1 MTYLKSN
8 DLFKLSAPESLFQ
21 RIPRPIVIADHL
33 MTPDNL
39 GAMIRLADNIGASEM
54 CFLGKEDEHRMGRVR
69 RAAASSR
76 DNIKWYFCEE
86 TDLRKIVPE
95 GKTIVAIETADN
107 ATCIYDTQLPE
118 NVAFIVGSES
128 HGLSNELLAQ
138 CDMVVYIPVPGPTR
152 SLNVS
157 HAAAVALF
165 EWQRQMLKK
174 CGMMKCEAFD
184 VVNAECRMAQS
195 DAGLRPHSAFNIQHS
210 AFSIQH
216 SSLKKYKHLFFD
228 LDRTLWDFDAAA
240 EVAFERIYDKYD
252 LKSLGIPNAHE
263 FHEVYHPLN
272 EQLWVLYRADQITK
286 DDLNRTRFLKPLEH
300 YGIHDIELAD
310 HLSEDYVYWSPR
322 IVRLVPGTMEL
333 LDYLKPKYHLH
344 LITNG
349 FQEVQHTKLSG
360 SGLEPYFETLT
371 VSEEVGVKKPNPEI
385 FYYAL
390 RKAHATAEES
400 LVIGD
405 EMAVDIDGARAA
417 GIDQVFFNPS
427 GESVEGERTYEVRNL
442 LEIKSII

>member
-1 MTYLKSN
+1 MAYLKSN
-8 DLFKLSAPESLFQ
+8 DLFAGLTPEQLFE
-21 RIPRPIVIADHL
+21 RVPHPMVIADHL
-33 MTPDNL
+33 MTPDNI
-39 GAMIRLADNIGASEM
+39 GAIIRLADNIGASEV
-54 CFLGKEDEHRMGRVR
+54 CFLGKEDEHRLGKVR

-76 DNIKWYFCEE
+76 DNIRWYFSEE
-86 TDLRKIVPE
+86 SDLRNIVPE
-95 GKTIVAIETADN
+95 GKAIVAIETSDN
-107 ATCIYDTQLPE
+107 ATCIYDTELPDDL
-118 NVAFIVGSES
+118 AFIVGSERN
-128 HGLSNELLAQ
+128 GLSDELLAQ

-165 EWQRQMLKK
+165 EWQRQMLRK
-174 CGMMKCEAFD
+174 CGIMNDECRIK
-184 VVNAECRMAQS
+184 NAECGITRS
-195 DAGLRPHSAFNIQHS
+195 DEGLCYHSE
-210 AFSIQH
+210 FSIQH
-216 SSLKKYKHLFFD
+216 SALKRYKHLFFD

-240 EVAFERIYDKYD
+240 EVAFARIYDKYD
-252 LKSLGIPNAHE
+252 LKKLGIPSAHE

-272 EQLWVLYRADQITK
+272 ERLWELYRENKITK

-360 SGLEPYFETLT
+360 SGMEPYFETLT
-371 VSEEVGVKKPNPEI
+371 VSEEVGVKKPNPGI
-385 FYYAL
+385 FHYAL
-390 RKAHATAEES
+390 RKANATAEES
-400 LVIGD
+400 VMIGD
-405 EMAVDIDGARAA
+405 EMAVDIDGARLV
-417 GIDQVFFNPS
+417 GIDQLFFNRK
-427 GESVEGERTYEVRNL
+427 GEPTDGKCTYEVDNL
-442 LEIKSII
+442 LEIKKIL

>member
-8 DLFKLSAPESLFQ
+8 DLFGKLAPEKLFEQ
-21 RIPRPIVIADHL
+21 VPHPILIADHL
-33 MTPDNL
+33 LTPDNI
-39 GAMIRLADNIGASEM
+39 GAMIRLADNIGASEI
-54 CFLGKEDEHRMGRVR
+54 CFLGNEDEHRLGKVR

-76 DNIKWYFCEE
+76 DNIRWYFREE
-86 TDLRKIVPE
+86 TDLHKIVPE

-107 ATCIYDTQLPE
+107 ATCIYETQLPE

-128 HGLSNELLAQ
+128 HGLSDELLSQ

-165 EWQRQMLKK
+165 EWLRQMISNV
-174 CGMMKCEAFD
+174 G
-184 VVNAECRMAQS
+184 VS
-195 DAGLRPHSAFNIQHS
+195 T
-210 AFSIQH
+210 
-216 SSLKKYKHLFFD
+216 SSTTKGILSLSKGPNQKYKHIFFD

-240 EVAFERIYDKYD
+240 EVAFERIYEKYH
-252 LKSLGIPNAHE
+252 LKSLGIPSAHE

-272 EQLWVLYRADQITK
+272 EQLWVLYREDKITK
-286 DDLNRTRFLKPLEH
+286 DYLNRTRFMQPLAH
-300 YGIHDIELAD
+300 YGIHDTALAD

-385 FYYAL
+385 FLYAL
-390 RKAHATAEES
+390 RKANASPAES
-400 LVIGD
+400 LMIGD

-417 GIDQVFFNPS
+417 GIDTILFNPK
-427 GESVEGERTYEVRNL
+427 GETIEGERTFEVKSL
-442 LEIKSII
+442 KEIMGIL

>member
-1 MTYLKSN
+1 MAYLKSN
-8 DLFKLSAPESLFQ
+8 DLFDKLNPETLFEH
-21 RIPRPIVIADHL
+21 IPRPIIIADHL
-33 MTPDNL
+33 LTPDNM
-39 GAMIRLADNIGASEM
+39 GAMIRLADNIGASEV
-54 CFLGKEDEHRMGRVR
+54 CFLGKEEEHRLGKVR

-76 DNIKWYFCEE
+76 DNIRWYFSEE
-86 TDLRKIVPE
+86 TDLHKIVPE
-95 GKTIVAIETADN
+95 GKSIVAIETADN
-107 ATCIYDTQLPE
+107 ATCIYDTQLPKD
-118 NVAFIVGSES
+118 VAFIVGSES
-128 HGLSNELLAQ
+128 HGLGEELLAQ

-165 EWQRQMLKK
+165 EWQRQMINAELR
-174 CGMMKCEAFD
+174 ML
-184 VVNAECRMAQS
+184 NAECRDTQS
-195 DAGLRPHSAFNIQHS
+195 NS
-210 AFSIQH
+210 AFSIPH
-216 SSLKKYKHLFFD
+216 SALKYKHIFFD

-240 EVAFERIYDKYD
+240 EVAFERIYEKYE
-252 LKSLGIPNAHE
+252 LKKLGIPSAHE

-300 YGIHDIELAD
+300 YGIHDTALAD
-310 HLSEDYVYWSPR
+310 HLSEDYVFWSPR

-360 SGLEPYFETLT
+360 SGLEPYFDTLT

-385 FYYAL
+385 FLYAL
-390 RKAHATAEES
+390 RKANATAQES
-400 LVIGD
+400 IVIGD

-417 GIDQVFFNPS
+417 GIDQIFFNPS
-427 GESVEGERTYEVRNL
+427 GIEVEGERTFEVKRL
-442 LEIKSII
+442 VEIMQIL

>member
-8 DLFKLSAPESLFQ
+8 DLFAELNPEQLFE
-21 RIPRPIVIADHL
+21 RVPHPMIIADHL
-33 MTPDNL
+33 MTPDNI
-39 GAMIRLADNIGASEM
+39 GAMIRLADNIGASEV
-54 CFLGKEDEHRMGRVR
+54 CFLGKEDEHRLGKVR

-76 DNIKWYFCEE
+76 DNIHWYFSEE
-86 TDLRKIVPE
+86 TDLQKIVPK
-95 GKTIVAIETADN
+95 GKTIVAIETSDN
-107 ATCIYDTQLPE
+107 ATCVYDTPLPKD
-118 NVAFIVGSES
+118 VAFIVGSERN
-128 HGLSNELLAQ
+128 GLSDDLLAQ
-138 CDMVVYIPVPGPTR
+138 CDMVVYITVPGPTR

-165 EWQRQMLKK
+165 EWQRQMLSK
-174 CGMMKCEAFD
+174 GP
-184 VVNAECRMAQS
+184 
-195 DAGLRPHSAFNIQHS
+195 L
-210 AFSIQH
+210 
-216 SSLKKYKHLFFD
+216 SLSKGPKQKKYKHVFFD

-240 EVAFERIYDKYD
+240 EVAFERIYEQYD
-252 LKSLGIPNAHE
+252 LKSLCIPSAHE

-272 EQLWVLYRADQITK
+272 EQLWVLYRADEITK
-286 DDLNRTRFLKPLEH
+286 EELNRTRFLKPLEH
-300 YGIHDIELAD
+300 YGIHDVELAD
-310 HLSEDYVYWSPR
+310 RLSEDYVYWSPR

-360 SGLEPYFETLT
+360 SGMEPYFETLT

-385 FYYAL
+385 FHFAL
-390 RKAHATAEES
+390 RKANATAEES
-400 LVIGD
+400 IVIGD

-427 GESVEGERTYEVRNL
+427 GKEEEGERTYEVRRL
-442 LEIKSII
+442 SEIMKIL

>member
-8 DLFKLSAPESLFQ
+8 DLFSKIAPERLFE

-33 MTPDNL
+33 LTPDNI
-39 GAMIRLADNIGASEM
+39 GAMIRLSDNIGASEV
-54 CFLGKEDEHRMGRVR
+54 CFLGNEDEHRLGKVR

-76 DNIKWYFCEE
+76 DNIRWYFSEE
-86 TDLRKIVPE
+86 NDLRKIVPE
-95 GKTIVAIETADN
+95 GKTIVAIETSHE

-118 NVAFIVGSES
+118 NIAFVVGNERQ
-128 HGLSNELLAQ
+128 GIREEILSQ
-138 CDMVVYIPVPGPTR
+138 CDMTVYIPVPGPTR

-165 EWQRQMLKK
+165 EWQRQMLGK
-174 CGMMKCEAFD
+174 
-184 VVNAECRMAQS
+184 S
-195 DAGLRPHSAFNIQHS
+195 
-210 AFSIQH
+210 
-216 SSLKKYKHLFFD
+216 KYKHIFFD

-240 EVAFERIYDKYD
+240 EVAFERIYEKYD

-272 EQLWVLYRADQITK
+272 ERLWEQYRANEITK
-286 DDLNRTRFLKPLEH
+286 DDLNRTRFVLPLEH
-300 YGIHDIELAD
+300 YGIHDIALAD
-310 HLSEDYVYWSPR
+310 HLSEDYVYGAPR
-322 IVRLVPGTMEL
+322 IVRFVSGTMEL

-360 SGLEPYFETLT
+360 SGMKPYFETLT

-385 FYYAL
+385 FRYAL
-390 RKAHATAEES
+390 RKANATADEG
-400 LVIGD
+400 LMIGD

-417 GIDQVFFNPS
+417 GMDTIFFNPS
-427 GESVEGERTYEVRNL
+427 GAAVEGSRTFEVKTL
-442 LEIKSII
+442 LEIMEIL

>member
-8 DLFKLSAPESLFQ
+8 DLFHIIPTEEIYQ

-33 MTPDNL
+33 MTPDNM

-54 CFLGKEDEHRMGRVR
+54 CFLGDESRHSLGKVR

-76 DNIKWYFCEE
+76 GNIRWYFTEE
-86 TDLRKIVPE
+86 TDLHKIVPE
-95 GKTIVAIETADN
+95 GKSIVAIETADN

-118 NVAFIVGSES
+118 DVAFIVGSES
-128 HGLSNELLAQ
+128 HGLNEELLKQ

-165 EWQRQMLKK
+165 EWQRQMILRSKK
-174 CGMMKCEAFD
+174 TEA
-184 VVNAECRMAQS
+184 RS
-195 DAGLRPHSAFNIQHS
+195 
-210 AFSIQH
+210 
-216 SSLKKYKHLFFD
+216 KKTYRHLFFD

-240 EVAFERIYDKYD
+240 EVAFERIYEQYH
-252 LKSLGIPNAHE
+252 LKELGIPNAHD

-272 EQLWVLYRADQITK
+272 EKLWELYRADQITK

-300 YGIHDIELAD
+300 YGIHDVALAD

-322 IVRLVPGTMEL
+322 IVRLVPGAMEL
-333 LDYLKPKYHLH
+333 LEYLKPKYHLH

-349 FQEVQHTKLSG
+349 FEEVQHTKLSG
-360 SGLEPYFETLT
+360 SGMEPYFETLT

-385 FYYAL
+385 FLYAL
-390 RKAHATAEES
+390 KKAGATAEES
-400 LVIGD
+400 LMIGD

-417 GIDQVFFNPS
+417 GMDQIFFNPS
-427 GESVEGERTYEVRNL
+427 GQHDSGDRTFEVRHL
-442 LEIKSII
+442 LDIKTLL

>member
-1 MTYLKSN
+1 MSYLKSN
-8 DLFKLSAPESLFQ
+8 DLFEKLNPESLYRQ
-21 RIPRPIVIADHL
+21 VPRPILIADHL

-39 GAMIRLADNIGASEM
+39 GAMIRLADNIGATEV
-54 CFLGKEDEHRMGRVR
+54 CFLGKEGEHRLGKVR

-76 DNIKWYFCEE
+76 DNIRWYFSEE
-86 TDLRKIVPE
+86 SDLRKIVPA
-95 GKTIVAIETADN
+95 GKQIVAIETADN
-107 ATCIYDTQLPE
+107 AACIYDTQLPE
-118 NVAFIVGSES
+118 DVVFVVGSES
-128 HGLSNELLAQ
+128 YGLSEELLAQ
-138 CDMVVYIPVPGPTR
+138 CDQVVYIPVPGPTR

-165 EWQRQMLKK
+165 EWQRQMREKVESK
-174 CGMMKCEAFD
+174 
-184 VVNAECRMAQS
+184 R
-195 DAGLRPHSAFNIQHS
+195 
-210 AFSIQH
+210 
-216 SSLKKYKHLFFD
+216 YKHVFFD

-240 EVAFERIYDKYD
+240 EVAFERIYEKYD
-252 LKSLGIPNAHE
+252 LKSLGIPSAHE

-272 EQLWVLYRADQITK
+272 EQLWVLYRSDQITK
-286 DDLNRTRFLKPLEH
+286 DELNRIRFLKPLEH
-300 YGIHDIELAD
+300 YGIHDVELAD

-385 FYYAL
+385 FRYAL
-390 RKAHATAEES
+390 KKAGANAEES

-417 GIDQVFFNPS
+417 GIDQILFNPS
-427 GESVEGERTYEVRNL
+427 GKAVEGKRTFEVKSL
-442 LEIKSII
+442 LEIMGIL

>member
-1 MTYLKSN
+1 MSYLKSN
-8 DLFKLSAPESLFQ
+8 TLFEQIRTEDIYQ
-21 RIPRPIVIADHL
+21 RVPRPMLLADHL
-33 MTPDNL
+33 LTPDNI
-39 GAMIRLADNIGASEM
+39 GALIRLADNIGATEV
-54 CFLGKEDEHRMGRVR
+54 CFLGREEEHRLGKIR

-76 DNIKWYFCEE
+76 DNIKWYFSEE

-107 ATCIYDTQLPE
+107 ATCIYETELPE

-128 HGLSNELLAQ
+128 HGLSDELLAQ
-138 CDMVVYIPVPGPTR
+138 CDKVVYIPVPGPTR

-165 EWQRQMLKK
+165 EWQRQMQIK
-174 CGMMKCEAFD
+174 CGMM
-184 VVNAECRMAQS
+184 NAECGITRS
-195 DAGLRPHSAFNIQHS
+195 DDGLCPHSEFRIPNS
-210 AFSIQH
+210 A
-216 SSLKKYKHLFFD
+216 LKYKHLFFD

-252 LKSLGIPNAHE
+252 LKSLGIPSAHE

-272 EQLWVLYRADQITK
+272 EQLWVLYRADKITK

-300 YGIHDIELAD
+300 YGIHDVELAD
-310 HLSEDYVYWSPR
+310 HLSKDYVYWSPR

-333 LDYLKPKYHLH
+333 LEYLKPKYHLH

-349 FQEVQHTKLSG
+349 FQEIQGTKLSL
-360 SGLEPYFETLT
+360 SGMEPYFKTLT

-385 FYYAL
+385 FQYAL

-400 LVIGD
+400 LMIGD

-417 GIDQVFFNPS
+417 GMDTVFFNPKR
-427 GESVEGERTYEVRNL
+427 EKEEGECTYEVRSL
-442 LEIKSII
+442 LEIKEML

>member
-1 MTYLKSN
+1 MSYLKSN
-8 DLFKLSAPESLFQ
+8 ELFTKIPTEEIYQ

-39 GAMIRLADNIGASEM
+39 GAMIRLADNIGATEM
-54 CFLGKEDEHRMGRVR
+54 CFLGCETDHRLGKVR

-76 DNIKWYFCEE
+76 DNIRWFFTEE
-86 TDLRKIVPE
+86 TDLHKIVPN
-95 GKTIVAIETADN
+95 GKSIVAIETTDD
-107 ATCIYDTQLPE
+107 ATCIYDTKLPE
-118 NVAFIVGSES
+118 DVAFIVGSES
-128 HGLSNELLAQ
+128 QGIREELLKQ

-165 EWQRQMLKK
+165 EWQRQMISRSQETEVRSRKK
-174 CGMMKCEAFD
+174 
-184 VVNAECRMAQS
+184 Q
-195 DAGLRPHSAFNIQHS
+195 
-210 AFSIQH
+210 
-216 SSLKKYKHLFFD
+216 YKHIFFD

-240 EVAFERIYDKYD
+240 EVAFERIYDKYH
-252 LKSLGIPNAHE
+252 LKDLGIPSAHD

-272 EQLWVLYRADQITK
+272 EKLWELYRENKITK

-300 YGIHDIELAD
+300 YDIHDVELAD

-333 LDYLKPKYHLH
+333 LEYLKPKYHLH

-360 SGLEPYFETLT
+360 SGMEPYFETLT
-371 VSEEVGVKKPNPEI
+371 VSEEINIKKPNPEI
-385 FYYAL
+385 FLYAL
-390 RKAHATAEES
+390 KKAGATAEES
-400 LVIGD
+400 LMIGD

-427 GESVEGERTYEVRNL
+427 GQEDPGERTYEVRHLSDIKTL
-442 LEIKSII
+442 L

>member
-1 MTYLKSN
+1 MAYLKSN
-8 DLFKLSAPESLFQ
+8 DLFDKLNPETLYE
-21 RIPRPIVIADHL
+21 RVPRPIIIADHL
-33 MTPDNL
+33 LTPDNI
-39 GAMIRLADNIGASEM
+39 GALIRLADNIGANEV
-54 CFLGKEDEHRMGRVR
+54 CFLGKEEEHRLGKIR

-76 DNIKWYFCEE
+76 DNIRWYFSEE
-86 TDLRKIVPE
+86 NDLRKIVS
-95 GKTIVAIETADN
+95 KSKNIVAIETADN
-107 ATCIYDTQLPE
+107 ARCIYDTQLPE
-118 NVAFIVGSES
+118 DVAFIVGSES
-128 HGLSNELLAQ
+128 HGLSEEMLAQ

-165 EWQRQMLKK
+165 EWQRQMRNKE
-174 CGMMKCEAFD
+174 CRMM
-184 VVNAECRMAQS
+184 NAECRMKTS
-195 DAGLRPHSAFNIQHS
+195 SASLHS
-210 AFSIQH
+210 AFSIHH
-216 SSLKKYKHLFFD
+216 SELKYKHIFFD

-252 LKSLGIPNAHE
+252 LKSLGIPSAHE

-272 EQLWVLYRADQITK
+272 ERLWELYREDKITK
-286 DDLNRTRFLKPLEH
+286 ADLNRTRFLKPLEH

-385 FYYAL
+385 FFYAL
-390 RKAHATAEES
+390 RKAQATAEES

-427 GESVEGERTYEVRNL
+427 GIEVEGKRTFEVKRL
-442 LEIKSII
+442 VELIEIL

>member
-8 DLFKLSAPESLFQ
+8 DLFGKLAPERLFEQ
-21 RIPRPIVIADHL
+21 VPRPILIADHL
-33 MTPDNL
+33 LTPDNI
-39 GAMIRLADNIGASEM
+39 GAMIRLADNIGASEI
-54 CFLGKEDEHRMGRVR
+54 CFLGKENEHRLGKVR

-76 DNIKWYFCEE
+76 DNIRWYFSEE
-86 TDLRKIVPE
+86 TDLHKIVPE
-95 GKTIVAIETADN
+95 GKAIVAIETADN

-118 NVAFIVGSES
+118 NVAFIVGNES
-128 HGLSNELLAQ
+128 HGLNDMMLAQ
-138 CDMVVYIPVPGPTR
+138 CDQVVYIPVPGPTR

-165 EWQRQMLKK
+165 EWQRQMISNVGVSTSSTTKGTLSLLK
-174 CGMMKCEAFD
+174 GPS
-184 VVNAECRMAQS
+184 Q
-195 DAGLRPHSAFNIQHS
+195 
-210 AFSIQH
+210 
-216 SSLKKYKHLFFD
+216 KYKHIFFD

-240 EVAFERIYDKYD
+240 EVAFERIYEKYN
-252 LKSLGIPNAHE
+252 LKSLGIPSAHE

-272 EQLWVLYRADQITK
+272 EQLWVLYREDKITK
-286 DDLNRTRFLKPLEH
+286 DYLNRTRFMQPLAH
-300 YGIHDIELAD
+300 YGIHDTALAD

-385 FYYAL
+385 FLYAL
-390 RKAHATAEES
+390 RKANASPAES
-400 LVIGD
+400 LMIGD

-417 GIDQVFFNPS
+417 GIDQIFYNA
-427 GESVEGERTYEVRNL
+427 GGKTVEGERTFEVKSL
-442 LEIKSII
+442 KEIMGIL

>member
-8 DLFKLSAPESLFQ
+8 DLFSKLAPERLFE
-21 RIPRPIVIADHL
+21 RMPPPILIADHL
-33 MTPDNL
+33 LTPENM
-39 GAMIRLADNIGASEM
+39 GAMIRLADNIGATEV
-54 CFLGKEDEHRMGRVR
+54 CFLGNEAEHRLGKVR

-76 DNIKWYFCEE
+76 DNIRWYFSE
-86 TDLRKIVPE
+86 TSDLRTIVPE
-95 GKTIVAIETADN
+95 GKQIVAIETADN
-107 ATCIYDTQLPE
+107 ATCIYDTRLPE
-118 NVAFIVGSES
+118 NVAFVVGNES
-128 HGLSNELLAQ
+128 HGLSDDLLAQ

-165 EWQRQMLKK
+165 EWLRQMRNAEMRSIRRSQ
-174 CGMMKCEAFD
+174 CGMQNE
-184 VVNAECRMAQS
+184 NRY
-195 DAGLRPHSAFNIQHS
+195 SAFNIQHS
-210 AFSIQH
+210 A
-216 SSLKKYKHLFFD
+216 LKKYRHIFFD

-240 EVAFERIYDKYD
+240 EVAFERIYEKYE
-252 LKSLGIPNAHE
+252 LKSLGIPSAHE

-272 EQLWVLYRADQITK
+272 EQLWVMYRADQITK
-286 DDLNRTRFLKPLEH
+286 EDLNRTRFMKPLEH
-300 YGIHDIELAD
+300 YGIHDVELAD

-322 IVRLVPGTMEL
+322 IVRLIPGTMEL

-360 SGLEPYFETLT
+360 SGLETYFETLT

-385 FYYAL
+385 FQYAM
-390 RKAHATAEES
+390 RKAHAAAKES
-400 LVIGD
+400 LMIGD

-417 GIDQVFFNPS
+417 GMDTLLFNPKRENVV
-427 GESVEGERTYEVRNL
+427 GKRTFEVHDL
-442 LEIKSII
+442 LEVKELL

>member
-8 DLFKLSAPESLFQ
+8 DLFSKLAPERLFE
-21 RIPRPIVIADHL
+21 RVPPPILIADHL
-33 MTPDNL
+33 LTPENM
-39 GAMIRLADNIGASEM
+39 GAMIRLADNIGATEV
-54 CFLGKEDEHRMGRVR
+54 CFLGNEAEHRLGKVR

-76 DNIKWYFCEE
+76 DNIRWYFSE
-86 TDLRKIVPE
+86 TSDLRTIVPE
-95 GKTIVAIETADN
+95 GKQIVAIETADN
-107 ATCIYDTQLPE
+107 ATCIYDTRLPE
-118 NVAFIVGSES
+118 NVAFVVGNES
-128 HGLSNELLAQ
+128 HGLSDDLLAQ

-165 EWQRQMLKK
+165 EWLRQMRNAEMRSIRRSQ
-174 CGMMKCEAFD
+174 CGMQNE
-184 VVNAECRMAQS
+184 NRY
-195 DAGLRPHSAFNIQHS
+195 SAFNIQHS
-210 AFSIQH
+210 A
-216 SSLKKYKHLFFD
+216 LKKYRHIFFD

-240 EVAFERIYDKYD
+240 EVAFERIYEKYE
-252 LKSLGIPNAHE
+252 LKSLGIPSAHE

-272 EQLWVLYRADQITK
+272 EQLWVMYRADQITK
-286 DDLNRTRFLKPLEH
+286 EDLNRTRFMKPLEH
-300 YGIHDIELAD
+300 YGIHDVELAD

-322 IVRLVPGTMEL
+322 IVRLIPGTMEL

-360 SGLEPYFETLT
+360 SGLETYFETLT

-385 FYYAL
+385 FQYAM
-390 RKAHATAEES
+390 RKAHAAAKES
-400 LVIGD
+400 LMIGD

-417 GIDQVFFNPS
+417 GMDTLLFNPKRENVV
-427 GESVEGERTYEVRNL
+427 GKRTFEVHDL
-442 LEIKSII
+442 LEVKELL